1 MTGAP
6 AWAERIVQGQAI
18 VFPTSTLPALGAPPT
33 AHGLDHVFELKGRG
47 FDRPV
52 SLAVLGLDDASRWV
66 TITAGVA
73 DLLESFPRGSLT
85 LVLDAAS
92 PSDPRLG
99 GNRIAVRVVDH
110 PVAREVIAVTGPLT
124 ATSANRSGAPPDRD
138 CRVAAESLGLPV
150 DSVVPGICPGGSPS
164 TVLDVRTTGGGGV
177 LVSVIREGVIPD
189 NEFSSWMTWR

>member
-6 AWAERIVQGQAI
+6 AWAERVVQGQAI

-33 AHGLDHVFELKGRG
+33 AQGLDHVFELKGRG

-66 TITAGVA
+66 TISDGVV

-85 LVLDAAS
+85 LVLDAET

-110 PVAREVIAVTGPLT
+110 PVARE
-124 ATSANRSGAPPDRD
+124 R
-138 CRVAAESLGLPV
+138 
-150 DSVVPGICPGGSPS
+150 
-164 TVLDVRTTGGGGV
+164 
-177 LVSVIREGVIPD
+177 
-189 NEFSSWMTWR
+189 